1 MKQSFLPINI
11 FSNESY
17 SKILG
22 YPNPSKRQIISRIKE
37 LKKLGISKISFE
49 GPTQIGNLRIL
60 GKGYVG
66 VVVLAKLRTKSVA
79 LKIRRLDS
87 QRNEMKREAQL
98 LMLANK
104 VGVGPE
110 FISGSKNFIIMEYL
124 GGKKIG
130 DWILDVKGK
139 GSVRKIKST
148 IRTVLEDCHNLD
160 KEGLDHGE
168 LSNISKHVIVGTK
181 TTLIDFESSSVRRRV
196 SNVTSAT
203 QGIFIGSGISK
214 KINHFYKIPTKSKI
228 ISALRRY
235 KKDKNRKN
243 FDELLKILKL

>member
-1 MKQSFLPINI
+1 MKQSFLPISI

-22 YPNPSKRQIISRIKE
+22 YPNPSKRQVTSRIKE
-37 LKKLGISKISFE
+37 LKKLGVSKVLFE

-66 VVVLAKLRTKSVA
+66 IVILAKLRTKIVA

-87 QRNEMKREAQL
+87 QRNEMKSESEL
-98 LMLANK
+98 LKLANK
-104 VGVGPE
+104 AGVGPK
-110 FISGSKNFIIMEYL
+110 FISSSKNFIIMEYL
-124 GGKKIG
+124 SGEKIG
-130 DWILDVKGK
+130 GWISGVKGK
-139 GSVRKIKST
+139 GSVRKIKSAV
-148 IRTVLEDCHNLD
+148 RMVLEDCYNLD
-160 KEGLDHGE
+160 KKGLDHGE
-168 LSNISKHVIVGTK
+168 LSNISKHVIVGAK

-214 KINHFYKIPTKSKI
+214 KINQVYKIPTKNKI
-228 ISALRRY
+228 IQALRQY

-243 FDELLKILKL
+243 FDELLKMLKL